1 MTVNDIIEAIA
12 LQLKMLY
19 HDKKVYVDE
28 IPQGVNGNFYVHCT
42 DQAHIRHL
50 NRRRW
55 RNYSFE
61 VLYFMADK
69 DSMAFNDWAEVMY
82 WAFERLQVD
91 ERILTP
97 IDAKAEDGRDM
108 VYHFTFD
115 IDLTGLIK
123 EDSEPMAKYKLKNN
137 IID

>member
-19 HDKKVYVDE
+19 HDKKVYVNE
-28 IPQGVNGNFYVHCT
+28 IPQGADGNFYVHCT
-42 DQAHIRHL
+42 DQSHVRHL

-61 VLYFMADK
+61 VLYFMAKK
-69 DSMAFNDWAEVMY
+69 DSMLFNEWAERMY
-82 WAFERLQVD
+82 WAFERLDVD
-91 ERILTP
+91 GRIITP

-123 EDSEPMAKYKLKNN
+123 EDPQPMANYKLKNN
-137 IID
+137 INN